1 MSNNVTKK
9 KEKGPK
15 YHRWNA
21 STEKYEVRKPY
32 QLDHSKTNDKIRII
46 PTGLKTLLI
55 EQNKWP
61 EYLDYFKKNELEY
74 IELDDTKNIPN
85 NTVNVTRKNRSNKV
99 HVPVN
104 EAPIPEI
111 VDIPVT
117 LLGTEALLPEE
128 ATSNVSPLSTT
139 TKKSQTKPKINTH
152 LHVEPETEDIPGIQ
166 ALYPTLDDPEF
177 NIKIAERKEF
187 YDTRYDGTIA
197 DVKIQSDKACTAEF
211 ELLPHQLFVK
221 NFLSMQTP
229 YTSLLL
235 YHSLGSGKTCTSIGI
250 AEEMRSYMK
259 QIGMNRRI
267 LVLASPNVIN
277 NFRLQLFDESK
288 LRLENGIWN
297 IRSCVG
303 NAILNELNPTH
314 LKDLNKTRLVA
325 NVHAIIKTYYDFQ
338 GYVKFSN
345 EVANA
350 LEPYPEGDS
359 RRIRKIQSM
368 FNDRLIIID
377 EVHNIRLTRDNDD
390 LTTANYL
397 YRIAKHAKNL
407 RFVML
412 SATPMYNSYKE
423 IIWLTN
429 LMNANDKRPEVTIDQ
444 IFTKTGEFRVSK
456 DEDQIVGEELLRRK
470 LTGYVSYVRGEN
482 PYTFPYR
489 IYCSNLPEKK
499 SVQYPPIYLTKIG
512 GRQERVYRAILEH
525 IYPSVSSEEATRNVS
540 PLSESDTNQDI
551 LQKLESLDNIGY
563 EQLRTPIQALNIVY
577 QDISQDSANTNFEQ
591 YVGKPGLHSIME
603 PMKDGRFRY
612 RNDSIPIFKTE
623 HLHKYSQKMA
633 SILKLIEGST
643 GIVMIYSEFIDAGV
657 IPMAMALEE
666 SGYTRFPG
674 IKHKNNSLI
683 FDINDKSSN
692 KSGQRAEGLQQLTS
706 KATKSP
712 EKLGS
717 YAMITGNKIYSPSNQ
732 EELSVLTS
740 RENSNGEKIRVVLIS
755 RAGAEGLDF
764 KNIRQIH
771 ILEPWYNMSRIEQI
785 IGRGVRNLSHC
796 QLPFEER
803 NVEIYMHATQ
813 TESGAPTADTY
824 LYEIALKK
832 AKQIGRVS
840 RLIKESS
847 VDCILNRDQNNFTL
861 ENMNQVIRIH
871 TSHGEIEYHV
881 GDRPNTAICDYMDSC
896 SFKCRPDI
904 PETDP
909 RLGDNKYT
917 YSMDYTN
924 TNRTRIVEIIRQLFM
939 KQIYYHI
946 DDLVQAVQNQRQY
959 PIEQIYYSLTYLI
972 ENRNEYLVDRIGRL
986 GNLVNR
992 GEIYAFQPVEISDES
1007 ITVFDRTFPVEY
1019 KIPKIRLQLSS
1030 EFTPDVVEPDTT
1042 NIVSENPKITTTVQ
1056 SIADQYKHYID
1067 TIQNQIE
1074 EIIEFET
1081 KKMSSSQQQWSDY
1094 LHVGGMLSRLNDI
1107 FHMDKPT
1114 VIKYMIHHAV
1124 DSLPTS
1130 EKFILATGT
1139 ITIKPTTEIESIIQ
1153 EYVRQR
1159 IYRVKGVMGS
1169 GSDGIDY
1176 LIVPNEQNII
1186 SIFKRED
1193 DQWIISEYTDIENAK
1208 QHIIDPIR
1216 LQFEPFKDHLSL
1228 LVGFMIIEH
1237 TNEKNSP
1244 MIFKVKD
1251 YTKITKS
1258 GNAKGENMKKA
1269 GKKRVIEILEIAFR
1283 NLHIHDD
1290 SKIKEQPFSSNEY
1303 SQGGLCLLLELL
1315 LRNSRQLP
1323 KQKIMYL
1330 TPEEAVIVRITT
1342 EKW

>member
-1 MSNNVTKK
+1 MSNPSGSEEDESLLPKGVSDPIPNNVTKK
-9 KEKGPK
+9 KDKGPK

-21 STEKYEVRKPY
+21 TAKKYEVRKPY
-32 QLDHSKTNDKIRII
+32 QLDHSKTNDKIRIV
-46 PTGLKTLLI
+46 PVGLKTILI
-55 EQNKWP
+55 EQNKWHD
-61 EYLDYFKKNELEY
+61 YLDYFKKNNLEY
-74 IELDDTKNIPN
+74 LELDDTNNTPN
-85 NTVNVTRKNRSNKV
+85 SSGSRVSSEEATSNVSPLPKITVNVTRKKKYDKV
-99 HVPVN
+99 RVPVQIKEN
-104 EAPIPEI
+104 NAPIPEI

-117 LLGTEALLPEE
+117 ILPSKAFVSEE
-128 ATSNVSPLSTT
+128 L
-139 TKKSQTKPKINTH
+139 
-152 LHVEPETEDIPGIQ
+152 EPETEDIPGIQ
-166 ALYPTLDDPEF
+166 VLYPTLDDPEF

-187 YDTRYDGTIA
+187 YDTRYDGTIV
-197 DVKIQSDKACTAEF
+197 DVKLQSDKSCTAEF

-314 LKDLNKTRLVA
+314 LKDLNKTRLIA

-407 RFVML
+407 RFVLL

-429 LMNANDKRPEVTIDQ
+429 LMNANDKRPEVTVEQ

-489 IYCSNLPEKK
+489 IYCSNLPEQK
-499 SVQYPPIYLTKIG
+499 SQQYPPIYLTKIS

-525 IYPSVSSEEATRNVS
+525 IYPSSSETT
-540 PLSESDTNQDI
+540 TNQGDI
-551 LQKLESLDNIGY
+551 LEKLETLDNIGY

-577 QDISQDSANTNFEQ
+577 QDISKDSTNTNFEQ

-612 RNDSIPIFKTE
+612 RTDSIPIFKKE
-623 HLHKYSQKMA
+623 HLHKYSQKMS
-633 SILKLIEGST
+633 SILQLIEGST

-683 FDINDKSSN
+683 FDINDKSS
-692 KSGQRAEGLQQLTS
+692 K
-706 KATKSP
+706 KY
-712 EKLGS
+712 GS
-717 YAMITGNKIYSPSNQ
+717 YAMITGNKTYSPSNQ

-740 RENSNGEKIRVVLIS
+740 RENSNGEKIRIVLIS

-824 LYEIALKK
+824 LYEIAFKK

-871 TSHGEIEYHV
+871 TSHGEMEYQV

-909 RLGDNKYT
+909 RLGENLYT

-924 TNRTRIVEIIRQLFM
+924 TNRTRIVEIIRQLFI

-946 DDLVQAVQNQRQY
+946 DDLVLAIQNQRKY

-1030 EFTPDVVEPDTT
+1030 EFTPDIVEPVTT
-1042 NIVSENPKITTTVQ
+1042 NIVSENPKMNTTTK
-1056 SIADQYKHYID
+1056 SIADQYKQYVD
-1067 TIQNQIE
+1067 TIQHQIE
-1074 EIIEFET
+1074 EITEFET
-1081 KKMSSSQQQWSDY
+1081 KKTSLSQQQWSDY

-1107 FHMDKPT
+1107 FHMDSST

-1130 EKFILATGT
+1130 AKFILATGT
-1139 ITIKPTTEIESIIQ
+1139 ITIKPTTDIESRIQ
-1153 EYVRQR
+1153 EYIRQR
-1159 IYRVKGVMGS
+1159 IYRVKGVMRTV
-1169 GSDGIDY
+1169 SDGMDY
-1176 LIVPNEQNII
+1176 LIIPNEQNIV
-1186 SIFKRED
+1186 SIFKRVNDE
-1193 DQWIISEYTDIENAK
+1193 WIISEYTDIENAK
-1208 QHIIDPIR
+1208 QHVIDPIR
-1216 LQFEPFKDHLSL
+1216 SQFEPFKDHLSL
-1228 LVGFMIIEH
+1228 LVGFMVTEH

-1251 YTKITKS
+1251 YTKMTKS

-1269 GKKRVIEILEIAFR
+1269 GKKRAIEILEIAFR
-1283 NLHIHDD
+1283 NLHIHND
-1290 SKIKEQPFSSNEY
+1290 SKIKEQNFASNEY

-1315 LRNSRQLP
+1315 LRNSRQLT

-1330 TPEEAVIVRITT
+1330 SPEEAIIVRITT
-1342 EKW
+1342 EKR

>member
-1 MSNNVTKK
+1 MSKNVTKK
-9 KEKGPK
+9 KDKGPK
-15 YHRWNA
+15 YHRWNTT
-21 STEKYEVRKPY
+21 TEKYELRKPY
-32 QLDHSKTNDKIRII
+32 QLDHSKTNDKIRIV
-46 PTGLKTLLI
+46 PVGLKTILI
-55 EQNKWP
+55 EQDKWQG
-61 EYLDYFKKNELEY
+61 YLDYFEKNGLEY

-85 NTVNVTRKNRSNKV
+85 ISVNVTRKKRPNKMLISNDV
-99 HVPVN
+99 DVVPSSV
-104 EAPIPEI
+104 P
-111 VDIPVT
+111 
-117 LLGTEALLPEE
+117 E
-128 ATSNVSPLSTT
+128 ATRNVSPLPNSEDDRR
-139 TKKSQTKPKINTH
+139 S
-152 LHVEPETEDIPGIQ
+152 PEELDSSSSSNSYDSIPGMQ
-166 ALYPTLDDPEF
+166 ALYPTLDDPKF

-197 DVKIQSDKACTAEF
+197 DVKLQSDKACTAEF

-235 YHSLGSGKTCTSIGI
+235 YHGLGSGKTCTSIGI

-314 LKDLNKTRLVA
+314 LKDLNKTRLIA

-397 YRIAKHAKNL
+397 YRIAKHANNL
-407 RFVML
+407 RFVLL

-429 LMNANDKRPEVTIDQ
+429 LMNTNDKRSEVTIDQ
-444 IFTKTGEFRVSK
+444 IFTKTGEFRVPK
-456 DEDQIVGEELLRRK
+456 DDDQFVGEELLRRK

-489 IYCSNLPEKK
+489 VYCSNLSDKK
-499 SVQYPPIYLTKIG
+499 SVKYPPIYLTKID

-525 IYPSVSSEEATRNVS
+525 IYPPSHESS
-540 PLSESDTNQDI
+540 TNQEI
-551 LQKLESLDNIGY
+551 LEKLETLDNIGY

-577 QDISQDSANTNFEQ
+577 QDISQDNTNTNFEQ

-612 RNDSIPIFKTE
+612 RTDSIPIFKKE
-623 HLHKYSQKMA
+623 HLHKYSKKMS
-633 SILKLIEGST
+633 SILQLIEGST

-692 KSGQRAEGLQQLTS
+692 KSGT
-706 KATKSP
+706 
-712 EKLGS
+712 
-717 YAMITGNKIYSPSNQ
+717 YAMITGNKTYSPNNQ

-740 RENSNGEKIRVVLIS
+740 RENSNGEKIRIVLIS

-771 ILEPWYNMSRIEQI
+771 IMEPWYNMSRIEQI

-824 LYEIALKK
+824 LYEIAFKK

-847 VDCILNRDQNNFTL
+847 VDCILNRDQNKFTM
-861 ENMNQVIRIH
+861 ENMNQVVRIH
-871 TSHGEIEYHV
+871 TSHGEIEYQV

-909 RLGDNKYT
+909 RLGNNLYT

-924 TNRTRIVEIIRQLFM
+924 TNRTRIVEIIRQLFL

-946 DDLVQAVQNQRQY
+946 DDLVQAIQNQRQY

-1030 EFTPDVVEPDTT
+1030 EFTPDIVEPVTT
-1042 NIVSENPKITTTVQ
+1042 NIISENPKINTTTN
-1056 SIADQYKHYID
+1056 SIADQYKQYID
-1067 TIQNQIE
+1067 MIQNQIT
-1074 EIIEFET
+1074 EITEFET
-1081 KKMSSSQQQWSDY
+1081 KKISSSQQQWSDY

-1107 FHMDKPT
+1107 FHMDNPT

-1130 EKFILATGT
+1130 AKFILATGT
-1139 ITIKPTTEIESIIQ
+1139 ITIKPTTDIEIQIQ
-1153 EYVRQR
+1153 EYIRQR
-1159 IYRVKGVMGS
+1159 MYRVKGVMGS
-1169 GSDGIDY
+1169 GTEGIEY
-1176 LIVPNEQNII
+1176 LIIPNEQNIL
-1186 SIFKRED
+1186 SIFKQVD
-1193 DQWIISEYTDIENAK
+1193 HQWILSEYTDIEYAK
-1208 QHIIDPIR
+1208 QHVIDPIR
-1216 LQFEPFKDHLSL
+1216 SQFEPFKDHLSL
-1228 LVGFMIIEH
+1228 LVGFMVIEH
-1237 TNEKNSP
+1237 PNEKNSP

-1269 GKKRVIEILEIAFR
+1269 GKKRVIEILLVALR
-1283 NLHIHDD
+1283 NLHIHND
-1290 SKIKEQPFSSNEY
+1290 SKIKEQNFASNEY

-1315 LRNSRQLP
+1315 LRNSRQLT
-1323 KQKIMYL
+1323 KEKIMYL
-1330 TPEEAVIVRITT
+1330 SPEEAIVVRITT
-1342 EKW
+1342 EKR